1 MFTLYNRELK
11 RFLKHPKDGIW
22 ATESFEDAE
31 KILAAAKEYVVAIG
45 VPEIADH
52 LSIMEVGMDMVQEDV
67 I

>member
-1 MFTLYNRELK
+1 MYALYNRELK

-22 ATESFEDAE
+22 ASESFDDAE
-31 KILAAAKEYVVAIG
+31 KVLNSAKQYVAAIG

-52 LSIMEVGMDMVQEDV
+52 LTIMEVGIDLVQDA